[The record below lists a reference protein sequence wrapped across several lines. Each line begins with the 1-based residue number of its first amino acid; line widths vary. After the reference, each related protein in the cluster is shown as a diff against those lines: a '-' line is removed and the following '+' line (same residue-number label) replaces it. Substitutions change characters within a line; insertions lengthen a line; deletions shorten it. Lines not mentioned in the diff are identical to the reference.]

1 MEVADFKYE
10 HETRLA
16 AAKALNDKTGSYRA
30 WATEAKGD
38 LNKAL
43 KDDVDAALNIVNLKE
58 FRDSQL
64 TRPLREWYLRQQDL
78 LGSLPPLPPGGPGRG
93 WRPGACRRADPDG
106 AGQGGGWPRLAE
118 LRSLGEGRGEVARP
132 TRRARKARHGLMGD
146 LSARLC
152 YPLRK

>member
-1 MEVADFKYE
+1 MLAKEDSKRIRGKIDRAYVEVADFKYE
-10 HETRLA
+10 QETRLA

-78 LGSLPPLPPGGPGRG
+78 LGLLPPRPPGGPGR
-93 WRPGACRRADPDG
+93 
-106 AGQGGGWPRLAE
+106 
-118 LRSLGEGRGEVARP
+118 
-132 TRRARKARHGLMGD
+132 
-146 LSARLC
+146 
-152 YPLRK
+152 